1 MAANKI
7 VIGDIQT
14 AIDNGLL
21 KCKITENRRYY
32 EFDPINYTLKSGKS
46 AVWIIRV
53 SLYSS
58 NDKRVK
64 LKPELL
70 TAELSGYAKIEVE
83 NSQAGGKVREFE
95 PEIVS
100 QGKNIGRANETNVLS
115 QAIKNANSKYNKQL
129 QKSDVGIDSYMK
141 PLMLVKKLG
150 ENKDSTLSNYDDITV
165 QIKFNGIRM
174 GACYYDGK
182 VRLYSRGLKPY
193 DMPKI
198 EKALTVLFK
207 QINID
212 NLYLDGEAYIEGK
225 PLNFISGEARKEG
238 DSDLSFYVYDLFIL
252 DKMEMIYSDRKK
264 LRDTILSK
272 CPEGIINVADTKVN
286 SMDDMMMEYKKYL
299 KMGYEGLIIRRGL
312 RPYEFC
318 YNSYH
323 SSNILKLKPLLEDEF
338 EVVDYTEGEKGKHSG
353 AIVWICKAG
362 NDVFHVVPKMKI
374 DERKDVYIAMGKK
387 VGDTTVFE
395 KYIKGLMLTIEYAE
409 KSETGKPLRGNS
421 VAFRAH
427 DDKKG
432 IEGLKYVSDKFGL
445 NL

>member
-70 TAELSGYAKIEVE
+70 TSELSGYAKIEVE

-150 ENKDSTLSNYDDITV
+150 ENKDSTLSNYDDITI

-207 QINID
+207 QINI
-212 NLYLDGEAYIEGK
+212 A
-225 PLNFISGEARKEG
+225 GEARKEG
-238 DSDLSFYVYDLFIL
+238 DSDLSFYIYDLFIL

-286 SMDDMMMEYKKYL
+286 SMDDMMMEYKNYL
-299 KMGYEGLIIRRGL
+299 K
-312 RPYEFC
+312 
-318 YNSYH
+318 
-323 SSNILKLKPLLEDEF
+323 
-338 EVVDYTEGEKGKHSG
+338 
-353 AIVWICKAG
+353 
-362 NDVFHVVPKMKI
+362 
-374 DERKDVYIAMGKK
+374 
-387 VGDTTVFE
+387 
-395 KYIKGLMLTIEYAE
+395 
-409 KSETGKPLRGNS
+409 
-421 VAFRAH
+421 
-427 DDKKG
+427 
-432 IEGLKYVSDKFGL
+432 
-445 NL
+445 